1 MEKKYVTATQEK
13 VGTYIHDDIT
23 FSILSKLPIKSLKRF
38 GCVRKSWSLLFEN
51 PFFMNMV
58 RNNILSDDPSYHHNV
73 SLMLMRGCPDKDLFM
88 GVLYSFSGEKFENKA
103 KLNLPNPFQEGSETP
118 YRLHHFDILDLGG
131 FNDFICVKCNLRH
144 NYKYDVRF
152 ALWNPITDEFKV
164 IPHSSNRIHP
174 FGANASHD
182 VINFH
187 SSSYVC
193 GFGYDSR
200 TNDYKMINYVMFLAP
215 FPRCIGYKPLGDT
228 PEPFWKIY
236 SLRSNSWRKL
246 DIVMPIPQFFST
258 KDKVYMNG
266 ICHWCCIIM
275 HSDSKFESKLVSFDL
290 NKEVFFTTPI
300 PSDID
305 DGSYFEKQLVVLNG
319 YIALITYEEQMTTC
333 NISILG
339 ELSVKESWIKLFI
352 IGPLHCVEEPFG
364 MTKGKIIFRKKDRKI
379 NWFDLRTQMIE
390 VLDLEGEYCD
400 IALYKE
406 DLLPIG
412 GINK

>member
-1 MEKKYVTATQEK
+1 MRLRRKKRF
-13 VGTYIHDDIT
+13 TYIHDDIT
-23 FSILSKLPIKSLKRF
+23 FSILSKLPLKSLKRF
-38 GCVRKSWSLLFEN
+38 VCLRKSWSLLFEN
-51 PFFMNMV
+51 HFFMNMV
-58 RNNILSDDPSYHHNV
+58 RNNLLSDDPSYHHNV
-73 SLMLMRGCPDKDLFM
+73 SLMLLRGCCPDTDMFM
-88 GVLYSFSGEKFENKA
+88 GVLYSFSGEKFENRA
-103 KLNLPNPFQEGSETP
+103 KLILPNPFQEGSETP
-118 YRLHHFDILDLGG
+118 FRFRRLDILNLGG
-131 FNDFICVKCNLRH
+131 LNDFVCVKCYLHH
-144 NYKYDVRF
+144 NYEHEVRF
-152 ALWNPITDEFKV
+152 ALWNPTTDEFKV
-164 IPHSSNRIHP
+164 IPHSPDRFQP
-174 FGANASHD
+174 FGVNGSHD

-187 SSSYVC
+187 SSSHVG

-200 TNDYKMINYVMFLAP
+200 TDDYKMINYVMFLEP
-215 FPRCIGYKPLGDT
+215 TRRIGYKPLGDT

-246 DIVMPIPQFFST
+246 ELDVVMPITQFHST

-266 ICHWCCIIM
+266 MCHWWGLIM
-275 HSDSKFESKLVSFDL
+275 HSNSEFESKLVSFDL

-300 PSDID
+300 PSEID
-305 DGSYFEKQLVVLNG
+305 DGSLEDPRQLVVLNG
-319 YIALITYEEQMTTC
+319 YIALITYKEQMTTC

-352 IGPLHCVEEPFG
+352 VGPLHCVEEPFG
-364 MTKGKIIFRKKDRKI
+364 MAKGKIIFRKKDREI

-390 VLDLEGEYCD
+390 VLDLEGRYCD